1 MEYKVVPLDP
11 TFTVKT
17 ATSTSNDGA
26 DYLERFI
33 QHYSKQGWEYV
44 RVESISTYVSGDSG
58 CFGIGS
64 TPGYISAKQ
73 MVVFKKR

>member
-11 TFTVKT
+11 TFNTKT

-33 QHYSKQGWEYV
+33 KHYSEQGWDYI
-44 RVESISTYVSGDSG
+44 RVESISTHVSGDSG
-58 CFGIGS
+58 CFGFGAS
-64 TPGYISAKQ
+64 PGYTSVKQ
-73 MVVFKKR
+73 MVVFKKG